1 MYENNKIKRGK
12 IAFCQAL
19 PLKFAVR
26 IFPLGR
32 KGVKFCGERQ
42 SSIVYYLPQNEGKTT
57 AERVGFSLQGK
68 QKSERK
74 SSSYL
79 VCLSLAFLFD
89 YRQRPILPGRFQP
102 STFGAKRLNFCV
114 RNGNRWV
121 PLAIV
126 TGMVECVLHTHNYTA
141 QSIDALSRSLFLR
154 FCDQALDLLV
164 SVSSMHYCT
173 YTPDLSTL

>member
-1 MYENNKIKRGK
+1 MRRKGLNFRGK
-12 IAFCQAL
+12 DKCVSAQLSA
-19 PLKFAVR
+19 KR
-26 IFPLGR
+26 RENRDSR
-32 KGVKFCGERQ
+32 KRFCGETKFRRNAQ
-42 SSIVYYLPQNEGKTT
+42 LCVFTVQVVSECPGFPFPHLKNKT
-57 AERVGFSLQGK
+57 AVL
-68 QKSERK
+68 
-74 SSSYL
+74 
-79 VCLSLAFLFD
+79 LAFKNYRPSYFLG

-141 QSIDALSRSLFLR
+141 QSIDALFRSLFLR

-164 SVSSMHYCT
+164 SVSSIHYCT

>member
-1 MYENNKIKRGK
+1 MRFRATFREKKGK
-12 IAFCQAL
+12 
-19 PLKFAVR
+19 PRLKKTILRRNEVPPQCAPVR
-26 IFPLGR
+26 SGLLSRFRMPR
-32 KGVKFCGERQ
+32 
-42 SSIVYYLPQNEGKTT
+42 
-57 AERVGFSLQGK
+57 FSLQGK

-74 SSSYL
+74 SSLNL

-114 RNGNRWV
+114 RNGNRWI

-141 QSIDALSRSLFLR
+141 QSIDALFRSLFLR